1 MEEKNGLAVALNAL
15 GEKIIE
21 LERSASY
28 ERYMKEENER
38 TLTARINQLQAELNE
53 KNDAL
58 EEAHALI
65 AKMDNKLEAVNAYFE
80 RLGG

>member
-1 MEEKNGLAVALNAL
+1 MEEKNGLATALNAL
-15 GEKIIE
+15 GDKIIE
-21 LERSASY
+21 LENSVKY
-28 ERYMKEENER
+28 ERYLKEENER

-58 EEAHALI
+58 AEAHALI
-65 AKMDNKLEAVNAYFE
+65 EKMDHKLEAVNAYFE